1 MVGLD
6 VVHLAAGAM
15 WLGGIAGLVVSF
27 RSGTE
32 PVCSLAQVVR
42 FSTIA
47 VVTVLVVVGAGLGMA
62 WIVLPSLDDLVTT
75 GYGLALLTKVALVI
89 PVIGLGAYNRRRL
102 VPPMS
107 AGRCRRAGAPAR
119 QDRRRRAGDPARR
132 RRRDG
137 RARRPLSVSPRRR
150 RRPVSSPHP
159 VPSRCRS
166 PTVPA
171 RCRSRSPRR
180 GPGRTRSASRSPMP
194 PGNRSNRSTHRRSS

>member
-1 MVGLD
+1 MRRPAAVALAGFAFEGHTRSQDPLALMIGLD

-32 PVCSLAQVVR
+32 PGLLARQVVR

-62 WIVLPSLDDLVTT
+62 LIILPELDDLVTT

-102 VPPMS
+102 VPLSPW
-107 AGRCRRAGAPAR
+107 RLRPHPIAGA
-119 QDRRRRAGDPARR
+119 
-132 RRRDG
+132 
-137 RARRPLSVSPRRR
+137 
-150 RRPVSSPHP
+150 
-159 VPSRCRS
+159 C
-166 PTVPA
+166 
-171 RCRSRSPRR
+171 
-180 GPGRTRSASRSPMP
+180 
-194 PGNRSNRSTHRRSS
+194 